1 MHTNVSHISSA
12 IRIRRRLE
20 QRSRRKKPTNNWLQS
35 SCSLFGHNFRIFFFF
50 YLKLFEL
57 YVHIQHSV
65 FFYNSLYVCFFS
77 ALSQVSQSTSI
88 NGTDSLEVK
97 VSMVYFLFA
106 RWIKR
111 IYANFPKVKCYI
123 FENWRIKL
131 MKIDSDVFHFVCNVQ
146 QNDMEKRDAEREIY
160 RKKNNTFLNIILI
173 HFLFCF
179 VFLLMTAVPF
189 SHLWHRQI
197 EILPYIS
204 KCQHN

>member
-50 YLKLFEL
+50 TSNCLNYM
-57 YVHIQHSV
+57 YT
-65 FFYNSLYVCFFS
+65 YNIVCFSTIVYTCVFFS

-111 IYANFPKVKCYI
+111 IYANFTKVKCYI

>member
-1 MHTNVSHISSA
+1 MTSIKLLSVRPQFSHI
-12 IRIRRRLE
+12 L
-20 QRSRRKKPTNNWLQS
+20 
-35 SCSLFGHNFRIFFFF
+35 FF

-57 YVHIQHSV
+57 YMYTYNIVCFSTIV
-65 FFYNSLYVCFFS
+65 FTCVFFS

-146 QNDMEKRDAEREIY
+146 QNDMEKRDGERERY

-173 HFLFCF
+173 HFFSVLFFSLWLQFHSVTFDTDKLRFYPTFRNVSTINLLAWVFQFEWIKNESVHTYVCF
-179 VFLLMTAVPF
+179 D
-189 SHLWHRQI
+189 
-197 EILPYIS
+197 
-204 KCQHN
+204 